1 MKLFFL
7 IAPLILARKYGG
19 RDAGPQTPDREPRQK
34 CDHTTRRLNGLIAAT
49 SCQKV
54 CESKTDMKKCGLCS
68 TLLQNSLMTGE
79 THWPC
84 YWKRLCELVCPKF
97 VAAPDADAE
106 FCQKLCKDDWHSVT
120 LGNILSLSISYNTY
134 AFPNKQHILTDISKW
149 SFIQLALS
157 TIAIWHWASFRSK
170 WGELGPM
177 KQLGIIVSFTTC
189 PNSAYFVAHSFAN
202 RAKIWK
208 QSWILNRLEHFF
220 CVDTSK
226 LNGKY

>member
-19 RDAGPQTPDREPRQK
+19 RDAGPQTPDGEPRQK

-134 AFPNKQHILTDISKW
+134 AFPNKQHVLTNPINLRH
-149 SFIQLALS
+149 IRQCRMANLAYVVHIVDLVKLDN
-157 TIAIWHWASFRSK
+157 II
-170 WGELGPM
+170 P
-177 KQLGIIVSFTTC
+177 IVIVSRF
-189 PNSAYFVAHSFAN
+189 NRVENVKLIRFGIVMLFAFG
-202 RAKIWK
+202 
-208 QSWILNRLEHFF
+208 FF
-220 CVDTSK
+220 Y
-226 LNGKY
+226 LIKY